1 MLRAIGFLMF
11 LLSVPANAETVAVET
26 FAGRIV
32 APVLPDRIAV
42 FDLAA
47 LDSLTALGVQPF
59 GLISR
64 VYLPYLEDAAVGTV
78 PVGSLF
84 EPDFEAVFAMSPD
97 LIIAG
102 GRSSEQVPELARI
115 APTLDMTIWG
125 NTVEEG
131 LARLAAYGQIFDKQ
145 AEAESLITDF
155 NNKLSKVRAAVSG
168 SGRALI
174 VMTNG
179 PKISAYGAGGRF
191 GWLHDALELPE
202 AVESVEKATHGEA
215 ISFEFIRE
223 ANPDI
228 LFVID
233 RIAAIGQDSESASA
247 TLDNVLVHETTAWK
261 TGQVIHLSAGPIYL
275 AGGGIQS
282 MTLTLDEIL
291 AGLKD
296 R

>member
-1 MLRAIGFLMF
+1 MRTLFIFVMFFLAAPAQAQ
-11 LLSVPANAETVAVET
+11 SVEVQS
-26 FAGRIV
+26 FAGRV
-32 APVLPDRIAV
+32 QAPVLPEKIVV

-47 LDSLTALGVQPF
+47 LDSLTALGVKPA
-59 GLISR
+59 GLPSR
-64 VYLPYLEDAAVGTV
+64 IYLPYLEQAAQGGE

-84 EPDFEAVFAMSPD
+84 EPDFEAVFAMAPD

-115 APTLDMTIWG
+115 APTLDMTIWD

-131 LARLAAYGQIFDKQ
+131 LARLAAYGRIFEKQ
-145 AEAESLITDF
+145 AEADGLIAQF
-155 NNKLSKVRAAVSG
+155 NAKLSHVRATVSG

-191 GWLHDALELPE
+191 GWLHDALGLPE
-202 AVESVEKATHGEA
+202 AVASVEKATHGEA
-215 ISFEFIRE
+215 VSFEFIRE

-233 RIAAIGQDSESASA
+233 RMAAIGQDSESARA

-282 MTLTLDEIL
+282 MFLTLDEIL
-291 AGLKD
+291 AALKD